1 MHRQQQEHSPL
12 TITGRHRAAGPYM
25 PRPGGGVVEDRDEY
39 QNGRFTN
46 VRSPAK
52 GEVDG
57 SGRGLNVTVSIL
69 WPAQLNTWL
78 T

>member
-1 MHRQQQEHSPL
+1 
-12 TITGRHRAAGPYM
+12 M

-39 QNGRFTN
+39 PNGLFTN

-57 SGRGLNVTVSIL
+57 SGRGLNVTASIL